1 MTPSSSTTVSPTLSH
16 TTSTPTTSRPRAK
29 KVDPCLQD
37 LKQSENKF
45 FQQLQPQDSDGQG
58 YATRQKKLFK
68 KD

>member
-1 MTPSSSTTVSPTLSH
+1 MTPSSSTTISPTLRE
-16 TTSTPTTSRPRAK
+16 TTSRPRAK